1 VDLQTLNRELEHDL
15 AAFAWDQWAQIGIA
29 ASVKGH
35 STWAQDPEAL
45 ILFTL
50 EVARSEPRLFDE
62 MLDWM
67 LLNEALLSVRRLRA
81 MRIDDT
87 DRALLAATLAW
98 LAVHRPRARLAGR
111 DPEPPPELLMQ
122 LFRPPGPS
130 AENDPSFAAAGFAR
144 TPLEPSHKSRV
155 PDSSKPINLA
165 FRLREILGVG
175 IRAEVVRVLLG
186 IDAPWVTVQ
195 ALARASAFS
204 KRNVQ
209 DALTDLAAAGVVR
222 TVTVGNQG
230 RYAADHEAW
239 AALLREPPDGL
250 AAHLDWPQLLGVL
263 RMILRFTADPALEG
277 LSDYLQASRIR
288 DLLESIRPLLAF
300 AGIPT
305 NISPRPERIGRD
317 LEDITG
323 RLLGILGASSFSQQ
337 AN

>member
-1 VDLQTLNRELEHDL
+1 VDLQTLNRELERDL
-15 AAFAWDQWAQIGIA
+15 IGFAWDEWAQIGIA
-29 ASVKGH
+29 ASVKEH

-67 LLNEALLSVRRLRA
+67 LLNERLLSVRRLRA

-98 LAVHRPRARLAGR
+98 LAVHRPHVRLAERGA
-111 DPEPPPELLMQ
+111 DPPPALLMQ

-130 AENDPSFAAAGFAR
+130 VENDPSFAAAGFAR
-144 TPLEPSHKSRV
+144 PPLQPSQKSRA
-155 PDSSKPINLA
+155 PDSSRPINLA

-186 IDAPWVTVQ
+186 IDAPWVTAQ
-195 ALARASAFS
+195 ALAHASAFS

-222 TVTVGNQG
+222 AVTVGNQG
-230 RYAADHEAW
+230 RYAADREAW
-239 AALLREPPDGL
+239 AALLREPPDRL
-250 AAHLDWPQLLGVL
+250 PAHLDWPQLLGAL
-263 RMILRFTADPALEG
+263 RMILRFTADPAIEG
-277 LSDYLQASRIR
+277 RSDYLQASRTR

-305 NISPRPERIGRD
+305 SISATPERIGRD

-323 RLLGILGASSFSQQ
+323 GLLGILGSSAFSQQ

>member
-1 VDLQTLNRELEHDL
+1 VDLRTLNRELESDL
-15 AAFAWDQWAQIGIA
+15 IAFAWDQWAQIGIA
-29 ASVKGH
+29 ASVKEH

-67 LLNEALLSVRRLRA
+67 LVNESLLSVRRLRA

-87 DRALLAATLAW
+87 DRALLAAALAW
-98 LAVHRPRARLAGR
+98 LALHRPRARLARR
-111 DPEPPPELLMQ
+111 DPELPPAVLMQ

-144 TPLEPSHKSRV
+144 PLLQPSHKSRA

-186 IDAPWVTVQ
+186 IDAPWVTAQ

-222 TVTVGNQG
+222 AVTVGNQG
-230 RYAADHEAW
+230 RYAADHAAW
-239 AALLREPPDGL
+239 AALLREPPDRL
-250 AAHLDWPQLLGVL
+250 PAHLDWPQLLGAL

-277 LSDYLQASRIR
+277 LSDYLQASRTR
-288 DLLESIRPLLAF
+288 DLLESIRPMLAF

-305 NISPRPERIGRD
+305 NISPIPDRIGRD
-317 LEDITG
+317 LEDVTG
-323 RLLGILGASSFSQQ
+323 RLLSTLRASALSPQ
-337 AN
+337 AS